1 MFAKRVSYRL
11 LGINTMRD
19 SIVTFRMNLV
29 YNKSKW
35 GIRMIGIG
43 ICDTDL
49 VFCEELR
56 KILQDFFGKQL
67 VKYSITIYS
76 CAWDLISCNLEEFD
90 LLFLDAVL
98 DNDFDGIELA
108 KIIRQSNQMAE
119 IVFITYRLDKAY
131 QAFEVNT
138 FRYLPKPLIMEMFIN
153 TLEAFLKKRK
163 EKSSKLIILKQG
175 QKYLKIPYSKILYF
189 ETLDRKLKVITASKT
204 YLVDNKINEIEQKLE
219 DCEFFRIHKSY
230 LINFAYV
237 KEHDRSTII
246 LLNGDEVYI
255 SRLKAKE
262 FKEQYQVFIQEQYSS
277 NRNNNSN
284 RNNSS
289 KTRLEKAII

>member
-1 MFAKRVSYRL
+1 
-11 LGINTMRD
+11 MRD

-29 YNKSKW
+29 DNNSKW

-49 VFCEELR
+49 IFCEELR
-56 KILQDFFGKQL
+56 KTLQDYFSKQL
-67 VKYSITIYS
+67 VKYSITMYS
-76 CAWDLISCNLEEFD
+76 CAWDLLNSNLEEFD
-90 LLFLDAVL
+90 LFFLDAVL

-108 KIIRQSNQMAE
+108 KIIRQSNQTAE
-119 IVFITYRLDKAY
+119 IVYITYRLDKAY

-138 FRYLPKPLIMEMFIN
+138 FRYLPKPLKMGILIN

-189 ETLDRKLKVITASKT
+189 ETLDRKLKVITTNKT
-204 YLVDNKINEIEQKLE
+204 YLVDNKINEIEQRLE

-230 LINFAYV
+230 LVNFAYV
-237 KEHDRSTII
+237 KEHDRSSLI

-255 SRLKAKE
+255 SRLKTKE
-262 FKEQYQVFIQEQYSS
+262 FKENYQVYIQDQYSG
-277 NRNNNSN
+277 
-284 RNNSS
+284 S
-289 KTRLEKAII
+289 KTMLKKVIV